1 MKTQQKFKSKS
12 HNVFT
17 QEINKIVLTPYDDK
31 KFCLLIR

>member
-17 QEINKIVLTPYDDK
+17 QEINKIALTPYDDK
-31 KFCLLIR
+31 KCSQLIR